1 MQRLDSRDGL
11 LNGQSGR
18 MMMMAM
24 AEVTVAMRVEWP
36 SVPYRMIG
44 DDEYDSVVIRSV
56 FLRDARNRTTNEN
69 VVVGGGDS
77 HLYLY

>member
-1 MQRLDSRDGL
+1 
-11 LNGQSGR
+11 
-18 MMMMAM
+18 MMAM
-24 AEVTVAMRVEWP
+24 AMADVTVAMRVEWP

-69 VVVGGGDS
+69 VVVGGGSGGDS
-77 HLYLY
+77 HLYLYS